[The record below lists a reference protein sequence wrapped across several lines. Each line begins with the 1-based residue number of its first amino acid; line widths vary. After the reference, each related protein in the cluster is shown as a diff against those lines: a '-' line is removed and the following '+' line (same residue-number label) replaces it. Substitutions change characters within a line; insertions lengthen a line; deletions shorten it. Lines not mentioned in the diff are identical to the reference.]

1 MKRNYKILLAI
12 VLVSATLFA
21 FKLKSEV
28 DPNPDKDKLLL
39 ELLTFVLEK
48 GHYSPATIDDTFSK
62 GLYKDYVSSRP
73 VKTIFLAV

>member
-28 DPNPDKDKLLL
+28 DPNLIKINY
-39 ELLTFVLEK
+39 F
-48 GHYSPATIDDTFSK
+48 
-62 GLYKDYVSSRP
+62 
-73 VKTIFLAV
+73 

>member
-28 DPNPDKDKLLL
+28 DPNLFYYLK
-39 ELLTFVLEK
+39 K
-48 GHYSPATIDDTFSK
+48 GTIVQP
-62 GLYKDYVSSRP
+62 L
-73 VKTIFLAV
+73 

>member
-28 DPNPDKDKLLL
+28 DPNPDKD
-39 ELLTFVLEK
+39 TFRIINFC
-48 GHYSPATIDDTFSK
+48 T
-62 GLYKDYVSSRP
+62 
-73 VKTIFLAV
+73 

>member
-1 MKRNYKILLAI
+1 MKRNIILLAI

-48 GHYSPATIDDTFSK
+48 DTIVQP
-62 GLYKDYVSSRP
+62 L
-73 VKTIFLAV
+73 